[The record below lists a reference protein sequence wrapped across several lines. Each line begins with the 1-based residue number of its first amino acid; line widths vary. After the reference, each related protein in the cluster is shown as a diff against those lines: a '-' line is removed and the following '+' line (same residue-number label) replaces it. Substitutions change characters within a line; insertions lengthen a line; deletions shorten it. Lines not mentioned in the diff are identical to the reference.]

1 MILTMPSRTP
11 KPGLPKTPCG
21 LYVHVP
27 FCASKCGYCDFYS
40 VEAKTRDLSR
50 LVECLLCELRQR
62 AASNLRK
69 ISTIFLGGGTPT
81 ILTMDQLAGLADGL
95 SSVVDGRE
103 LDEFTVEANPATVDG
118 DKAALLVDRG
128 VTRVSMGAQSFVPS
142 ELAILERLHTPDDI
156 APSFE
161 ILRGAGVGQI
171 NLDLIFGI
179 PGQTMATW
187 SESLRRAIDLAP
199 DHIACYGLTYEPGT
213 SLTAARRANR
223 ITPCGEQLEADLYL
237 RAIETLTAAGF
248 EHYEISNFARP
259 GCRCQ
264 HNLNYWRNGPYV
276 GVGPSA
282 AGCLDGRR
290 YKNVADVDRYA
301 ELMDSQG
308 HAEADTEIIDTPR
321 LMTEMIMMQLRLIEG
336 LSVSAFREAT
346 GSDPVALFGSTL
358 QRLVELGKVIVSDT
372 HIALTRAGLLV
383 SDAVMA
389 ELAYACDQHL
399 DSCVDPRG

>member
-1 MILTMPSRTP
+1 
-11 KPGLPKTPCG
+11 
-21 LYVHVP
+21 
-27 FCASKCGYCDFYS
+27 
-40 VEAKTRDLSR
+40 
-50 LVECLLCELRQR
+50 
-62 AASNLRK
+62 
-69 ISTIFLGGGTPT
+69 
-81 ILTMDQLAGLADGL
+81 MDQLAGLADGL

-118 DKAALLVDRG
+118 AKAALLVDRG